1 MPQTIIFNTGSIL
14 FTTSSNF
21 PPSSSA
27 STGSTSGHQIWSG
40 SNPANNITMS
50 GATSSVSFFT
60 SSFVSVSVQQS
71 LQSYGN
77 ATTTGSFEIIG
88 IVTESNGQS
97 THSRF
102 HRHIDFEGSSSVG
115 PMTQTASI
123 SLGFNNA
130 GEWSISKPQESN
142 PDLKFPQPERI
153 FIYVSRSGRIGFKTT
168 DPKDDIDFKANSIK
182 FRSDDG
188 TKELEFTDGKF
199 TTKKFKGIA
208 VGGEEVAET
217 SGSEIVLSYTPG
229 TFEAPSTASAGD
241 VLGTITWEDLSI
253 GNRDDATAMRIRGV
267 VNAVAADAAA
277 IKASMNFGIGSSIP
291 GSPIVDY
298 AVLGEGSF
306 QITNS
311 AAFGIDNGS
320 IIIGNTRANPG
331 DADRKII
338 FYNNST
344 ANRWV
349 MGSDVSQNKFAIH
362 SSISFVGNNEF
373 ELDSSGNVVIQG
385 DLYADQ
391 LRATGGY
398 PNFTGSTIGIDG
410 GSF

>member
-1 MPQTIIFNTGSIL
+1 
-14 FTTSSNF
+14 
-21 PPSSSA
+21 
-27 STGSTSGHQIWSG
+27 
-40 SNPANNITMS
+40 
-50 GATSSVSFFT
+50 
-60 SSFVSVSVQQS
+60 
-71 LQSYGN
+71 
-77 ATTTGSFEIIG
+77 
-88 IVTESNGQS
+88 
-97 THSRF
+97 
-102 HRHIDFEGSSSVG
+102 
-115 PMTQTASI
+115 
-123 SLGFNNA
+123 
-130 GEWSISKPQESN
+130 
-142 PDLKFPQPERI
+142 
-153 FIYVSRSGRIGFKTT
+153 
-168 DPKDDIDFKANSIK
+168 
-182 FRSDDG
+182 
-188 TKELEFTDGKF
+188 
-199 TTKKFKGIA
+199 
-208 VGGEEVAET
+208 
-217 SGSEIVLSYTPG
+217 
-229 TFEAPSTASAGD
+229 
-241 VLGTITWEDLSI
+241 
-253 GNRDDATAMRIRGV
+253 
-267 VNAVAADAAA
+267 
-277 IKASMNFGIGSSIP
+277 MNFGIGSSIP